1 MQSDVRSAADPRT
14 HAPAFAPHRPSE
26 IGERVRKYFETSGFS
41 RWTAIYGT
49 GDIPPI
55 WKIVRDGHQRVID
68 HVLEWTEPDRHHTA
82 LDAGCGTGN
91 LAIQLANRGYEVDA
105 FDVSAPMIHFAK
117 YINSGKTKG
126 IPPSFHVG
134 DIGSVTAEPRSYDLV
149 CCLDVLF
156 HYPLEEVDRMLSSL
170 ADLSAA
176 KLIGTFAQ
184 RTPLNDFW
192 MRVGQRLHA
201 KNRMTKLFMFSQSEI
216 DAVLKRAGFK
226 VVRTK
231 RIKYFFYD
239 STVFEAVRTA

>member
-1 MQSDVRSAADPRT
+1 MQSELRPALERRT
-14 HAPAFAPHRPSE
+14 PPGFAPRRPSDV
-26 IGERVRKYFETSGFS
+26 GDRVRKYFETSGFS

-68 HVLEWTEPDRHHTA
+68 HVLTWTNSDRHHTA

-91 LAIQLANRGYEVDA
+91 LSIQLANRGYEVDA

-126 IPPSFHVG
+126 IPPHFTVG
-134 DIGSVTAEPRSYDLV
+134 DIGSIAGEDKSYDLV

-156 HYPLEEVDRMLSSL
+156 HYPLEEVERMLGGL
-170 ADLSAA
+170 AKLSAG
-176 KLIGTFAQ
+176 KVIGTFAQ
-184 RTPLNDFW
+184 RTVMNDFW
-192 MRVGQRLHA
+192 MRVGQRFHA
-201 KNRMTKLFMFSQSEI
+201 KNRMTKLFMFSYDEI
-216 DAVLKRAGFK
+216 EQILYRAGFK
-226 VVRTK
+226 VTRTK

-239 STVFEAVRTA
+239 STVFEAVRRA